1 MNYLIGQL
9 LKEYIQDN
17 KLIIR
22 HLAIDADMDRS
33 ALSNILAG
41 NRTATD
47 KLLSRVI
54 DTEILKEPLKDYIK
68 ETIDSL
74 DTTTIIDIY
83 NAIYNNNK
91 QKD

>member
-9 LKEYIQDN
+9 LKKHIQDN

-54 DTEILKEPLKDYIK
+54 DTEILKEPLRDYIK